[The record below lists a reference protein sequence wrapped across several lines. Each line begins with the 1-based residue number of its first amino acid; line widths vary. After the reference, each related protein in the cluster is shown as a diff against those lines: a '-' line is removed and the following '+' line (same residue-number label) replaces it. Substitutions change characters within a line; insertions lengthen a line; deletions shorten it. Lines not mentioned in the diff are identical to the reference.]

1 MLSVRL
7 HDILSISR
15 VLEVYDRH
23 DRAVN
28 VTMEPGDMVLYESGS
43 LIHGRPFPL
52 KGKYFANIFIH
63 FEPTGRRLGASEPY
77 VTTSDLPPYLNANTP
92 EADHWLKMHPG
103 GWKKPVPSA
112 PAQQIPSPEGHHAA
126 ANGDI
131 ESLSKIAAS
140 NRKAFYAKDS
150 NGWQPIHEAVRGGH
164 LAAVELLVRHGASKD
179 ARTGRTGK
187 GYSPLKLALH
197 QHSADHPITQYLLQ
211 IGATSYDDE
220 EL

>member
-1 MLSVRL
+1 MF
-7 HDILSISR
+7 HR

-63 FEPTGRRLGASEPY
+63 FEPTGRRLGETEPF
-77 VTTSDLPPYLNANTP
+77 VKTGDLPPYLHEGTP
-92 EADHWLKMHPG
+92 EAANWMKMHPG

-112 PAQQIPSPEGHHAA
+112 PAQQISSPEGHNAA
-126 ANGDI
+126 AMGDV
-131 ESLSKIAAS
+131 ERLAEIAAT
-140 NRKAFYAKDS
+140 NKKALQAKDV

-164 LAAVELLVRHGASKD
+164 LEAVQLLIQHGASKD
-179 ARTGRTGK
+179 ARTGPSGK
-187 GYSPLKLALH
+187 GYSPLTLALYH
-197 QHSADHPITQYLLQ
+197 HSEEHPVTQFLMG
-211 IGATSYDDE
+211 IGAQSYEDE